1 MRTRDDLADG
11 SGSSG
16 ISIRRIRGF
25 CEWGGEEKDL
35 TQSAQR
41 RSTEVTEKNEVD
53 SRDGISIVEFGVGAG
68 D

>member
-16 ISIRRIRGF
+16 ISIRRIAGL
-25 CEWGGEEKDL
+25 CEWGGEQKDL

-53 SRDGISIVEFGVGAG
+53 SPNGISIVEFGFGTG
-68 D
+68 N

>member
-1 MRTRDDLADG
+1 M
-11 SGSSG
+11 
-16 ISIRRIRGF
+16 

-41 RSTEVTEKNEVD
+41 KSTEVTEKNEVD
-53 SRDGISIVEFGVGAG
+53 SRDGISIIEFGVGAG

>member
-16 ISIRRIRGF
+16 ISIRSIGGL
-25 CEWGGEEKDL
+25 CESAREEKGL

-41 RSTEVTEKNEVD
+41 KSTEVTEKNEVD
-53 SRDGISIVEFGVGAG
+53 SRDGISIIEFGIGAG